1 MNSYLNNVTSEL
13 VKKSQNIY
21 GNKLKTV
28 ILFGSVARGDN
39 DEFSDID
46 VMLLVEMNDH
56 ELKNHRRQLL
66 DMVFELDM
74 KYGVLLA
81 VVDQSSEHFEK
92 WESVVPFYQNVR
104 REGVLCY
111 AA

>member
-1 MNSYLNNVTSEL
+1 MNNNLPDITSEL
-13 VKKSQNIY
+13 VEKTKIIY
-21 GNKLKTV
+21 GDKLKTV
-28 ILFGSVARGDN
+28 ILFGSVARGDG
-39 DEFSDID
+39 DDFSDID
-46 VMLLVEMNDH
+46 VMLLVEMDQQ
-56 ELKNHRRQLL
+56 ELKNHRRAML